1 MQHNNNIFI
10 DLNEIIN
17 NAIEGILIIKNG
29 FIKDMNQSL
38 LDILEYENKNDLI
51 GNLATGILIPT
62 SKEKFIKYN
71 SKIFQEIS
79 IITKNGNIIPV
90 IIKIK
95 DITFSNEEYKMVSIL
110 DLTELKEK
118 EKMVLH
124 QSKHSA
130 MGEMISMIA
139 HQWRQPLSCVSSI
152 VSRIKLKNNI
162 NKVDKEFLN
171 NILDEMND
179 YIQYMS
185 NTIDD
190 FRNFFSVDTKKEL
203 TSLNEIVFELYKMV
217 DKSFISQNIQIDIQ
231 NCELSKKYLFKNEL
245 IQILLNILNNSRDA
259 FYERDIQNPK
269 IKISFFEDDEFQ
281 NILIE
286 DNAKGIDEKIILNIF
301 NPYFSTKTQKNG
313 SGLGL
318 YICKTIL
325 EKDNLGTIKAENKND
340 GVLFTIVINKNTTS
354 SQL

>member
-1 MQHNNNIFI
+1 MQKSTEIFM

-29 FIKDMNQSL
+29 FIQNMNQSL
-38 LDILEYENKNDLI
+38 LDILGYENKNELI

-79 IITKNGNIIPV
+79 IITKNGDIIPV

-110 DLTELKEK
+110 DLSELKDK
-118 EKMVLH
+118 EKMVVL

-130 MGEMISMIA
+130 LGEMISMIA
-139 HQWRQPLSCVSSI
+139 HQWRQPLACVSSI
-152 VSRIKLKNNI
+152 VNRIKLKNNM

-171 NILDEMND
+171 TVLDEMND

-185 NTIDD
+185 NTIYD
-190 FRNFFSVDTKKEL
+190 FRNFFSIDTKKEL
-203 TSLNEIVFELYKMV
+203 ISLPEIVLNVQKLIN
-217 DKSFISQNIQIDIQ
+217 KSFDSQNIKIDIQ
-231 NCELSKKYLFKNEL
+231 YSELTKRYLFKNEL
-245 IQILLNILNNSRDA
+245 VQIVLNILNNSRDA
-259 FYERDIQNPK
+259 FLERNVQNPQ
-269 IKISFFEDDEFQ
+269 IKISFFEDESSQ
-281 NILIE
+281 NIFIE
-286 DNAKGIDEKIILNIF
+286 DNAKGIDEKIITNIF
-301 NPYFSTKTQKNG
+301 DPYFSTKSKKNG

-325 EKDNLGTIKAENKND
+325 EKDDQGTIKVENKND
-340 GVLFTIVINKNTTS
+340 GVLFSIVIKKS
-354 SQL
+354 

>member
-1 MQHNNNIFI
+1 MQDTNTIFM

-17 NAIEGILIIKNG
+17 NSIEGILIIKDG

-38 LDILEYENKNDLI
+38 LEILGYENKNELI

-71 SKIFQEIS
+71 SRIFQEIS

-95 DITFSNEEYKMVSIL
+95 DMSFSNEDYKMVSIL
-110 DLTELKEK
+110 DLSELKEK
-118 EKMVLH
+118 EKMMLL

-139 HQWRQPLSCVSSI
+139 HQWRQPLSSVSTM
-152 VSRIKLKNNI
+152 VSRIKLRNNM
-162 NKVDKEFLN
+162 NKIDKEFLN
-171 NILDEMND
+171 NILDEMNE

-203 TSLNEIVFELYKMV
+203 TTLNEIVFTVYKMV
-217 DKSFISQNIQIDIQ
+217 DKSFCSQNINIETK
-231 NCELSKKYLFKNEL
+231 NTELSERLLFKNEL
-245 IQILLNILNNSRDA
+245 IQILLNIINNAKDA
-259 FYERDIQNPK
+259 FAEKNVENPLIQ
-269 IKISFFEDDEFQ
+269 ISFSEDEKYQ

-286 DNAKGIDEKIILNIF
+286 DNAKGIDKKIIGNIF
-301 NPYFSTKTQKNG
+301 EPYFSTKTQKNG

-325 EKDNLGTIKAENKND
+325 EKDNLGTIKVENKND
-340 GVLFTIVINKNTTS
+340 GAVFTIVINKES
-354 SQL
+354 GI

>member
-1 MQHNNNIFI
+1 MQDTNTIFM

-17 NAIEGILIIKNG
+17 NSIEGILIIKDG

-38 LDILEYENKNDLI
+38 LEILGYENKNELI

-71 SKIFQEIS
+71 SRIFQEIS

-95 DITFSNEEYKMVSIL
+95 DIAFSNQDYKMVSIL
-110 DLTELKEK
+110 DLSELKEK
-118 EKMVLH
+118 EKMMLL

-139 HQWRQPLSCVSSI
+139 HQWRQPLSSVSTI
-152 VSRIKLKNNI
+152 VSRIKLRNNM
-162 NKVDKEFLN
+162 NKIDKEFLN
-171 NILDEMND
+171 NILDEMNE

-203 TSLNEIVFELYKMV
+203 TTLNEIVFTVYKMV
-217 DKSFISQNIQIDIQ
+217 DKSFCSQNINIEIK
-231 NCELSKKYLFKNEL
+231 NTELSERLLFKNEL
-245 IQILLNILNNSRDA
+245 IQILLNIINNAKDA
-259 FYERDIQNPK
+259 FAEKNVENPLIQ
-269 IKISFFEDDEFQ
+269 ISFSEDEKYQ

-286 DNAKGIDEKIILNIF
+286 DNAKGIDKKIIGNIF
-301 NPYFSTKTQKNG
+301 EPYFSTKTQKNG

-325 EKDNLGTIKAENKND
+325 EKDNLGTIKVENKND
-340 GVLFTIVINKNTTS
+340 GAVFTIIINKEP
-354 SQL
+354 LI

>member
-1 MQHNNNIFI
+1 MQDTNTIFM

-17 NAIEGILIIKNG
+17 NSIEGILIIKDG

-38 LDILEYENKNDLI
+38 LEILGYENKNELI

-71 SKIFQEIS
+71 SRIFQEIS

-95 DITFSNEEYKMVSIL
+95 DMSFSNEDYKMVSIL
-110 DLTELKEK
+110 DLSELKEK
-118 EKMVLH
+118 EKMMLL

-139 HQWRQPLSCVSSI
+139 HQWRQPLSSVSTM
-152 VSRIKLKNNI
+152 VSRIKLRNNM
-162 NKVDKEFLN
+162 NKIDKEFLN
-171 NILDEMND
+171 NILDEMNE

-203 TSLNEIVFELYKMV
+203 TTLNEIVFTVYKMV
-217 DKSFISQNIQIDIQ
+217 DKSFCSQNINIEIK
-231 NCELSKKYLFKNEL
+231 NTELSERLLFKNEL
-245 IQILLNILNNSRDA
+245 IQILLNIINNAKDA
-259 FYERDIQNPK
+259 F
-269 IKISFFEDDEFQ
+269 
-281 NILIE
+281 
-286 DNAKGIDEKIILNIF
+286 AEKNVE
-301 NPYFSTKTQKNG
+301 
-313 SGLGL
+313 
-318 YICKTIL
+318 ICY
-325 EKDNLGTIKAENKND
+325 
-340 GVLFTIVINKNTTS
+340 
-354 SQL
+354 

>member
-1 MQHNNNIFI
+1 MQKSTEIFM

-29 FIKDMNQSL
+29 FIQNMNQSL
-38 LDILEYENKNDLI
+38 LDILGYENKDELI

-79 IITKNGNIIPV
+79 IITKNGDIIPV

-110 DLTELKEK
+110 DLSELKEK
-118 EKMVLH
+118 ERMVVL

-139 HQWRQPLSCVSSI
+139 HQWRQPLACVSSI
-152 VSRIKLKNNI
+152 VNRIKLKNNM

-171 NILDEMND
+171 TVLDEMND

-190 FRNFFSVDTKKEL
+190 FRNFFSIDTKKEL
-203 TSLNEIVFELYKMV
+203 ISLPEIVLNVQKLIN
-217 DKSFISQNIQIDIQ
+217 KSFDSQNINIEIEYS
-231 NCELSKKYLFKNEL
+231 ELTKRYLFKNEL
-245 IQILLNILNNSRDA
+245 VQIVLNILNNSRDA
-259 FYERDIQNPK
+259 FLERNVQNPQ
-269 IKISFFEDDEFQ
+269 IKISFFEDESSQ
-281 NILIE
+281 NIFIE
-286 DNAKGIDEKIILNIF
+286 DNAKGIDEKIITNIF
-301 NPYFSTKTQKNG
+301 DPYFSTKSKKNG

-325 EKDNLGTIKAENKND
+325 EKDDQGTIKVENKND
-340 GVLFTIVINKNTTS
+340 GVLFSIVIKKS
-354 SQL
+354 

>member
-1 MQHNNNIFI
+1 MQKSTEIFM

-29 FIKDMNQSL
+29 FIQNMNQSL
-38 LDILEYENKNDLI
+38 LDILGYENKDELI

-79 IITKNGNIIPV
+79 IITKNGDIIPV

-110 DLTELKEK
+110 DLSELKEK
-118 EKMVLH
+118 ERMVVL

-139 HQWRQPLSCVSSI
+139 HQWRQPLACVSSI
-152 VSRIKLKNNI
+152 VNRIKLKNNM

-171 NILDEMND
+171 TVLDEMND

-190 FRNFFSVDTKKEL
+190 FRNFFSIDTKKEL
-203 TSLNEIVFELYKMV
+203 ISLPEIVLNVQKLIN
-217 DKSFISQNIQIDIQ
+217 KSFDSQNIKIDIQ
-231 NCELSKKYLFKNEL
+231 YSELTKRYLFKNEL
-245 IQILLNILNNSRDA
+245 VQIVLNILNNSRDA
-259 FYERDIQNPK
+259 FLERNVQNPQ
-269 IKISFFEDDEFQ
+269 IKISFFEDESSQ
-281 NILIE
+281 NIFIE
-286 DNAKGIDEKIILNIF
+286 DNAKGIDEKIITNIF
-301 NPYFSTKTQKNG
+301 DPYFSTKSKKNG

-325 EKDNLGTIKAENKND
+325 EKDDQGTIKVENKND
-340 GVLFTIVINKNTTS
+340 GVLFSIVIKKS
-354 SQL
+354 

>member
-1 MQHNNNIFI
+1 MQDTNTIFM

-29 FIKDMNQSL
+29 FIQNMNQSL
-38 LDILEYENKNDLI
+38 LDILGYDDKKELI

-79 IITKNGNIIPV
+79 IITKNGDIIPV

-118 EKMVLH
+118 ERMVLL

-139 HQWRQPLSCVSSI
+139 HQWRQPLACVSSI
-152 VSRIKLKNNI
+152 LSRIKLKNNM

-171 NILDEMND
+171 TVLDEMNE

-185 NTIDD
+185 ITIDD
-190 FRNFFSVDTKKEL
+190 FRNFFSIDTKKEL
-203 TSLNEIVFELYKMV
+203 LSLPEIVLDVQKLIN
-217 DKSFISQNIQIDIQ
+217 KSFDSQNINIDIQ
-231 NCELSKKYLFKNEL
+231 NVELTKRYLYKNEI
-245 IQILLNILNNSRDA
+245 IQIIINILNNSRDA
-259 FYERDIQNPK
+259 FVERNIQNPQ
-269 IKISFFEDDEFQ
+269 IKISFSEDDEFQ
-281 NILIE
+281 NIFIE
-286 DNAKGIDEKIILNIF
+286 DNAKGIDDKIISNIF
-301 NPYFSTKTQKNG
+301 NPYFSTKSQKNG

-325 EKDNLGTIKAENKND
+325 EKNNQGTIKVENKND
-340 GVLFTIVINKNTTS
+340 GVIFNIIINKF
-354 SQL
+354 

>member
-1 MQHNNNIFI
+1 MQKSTEIFM

-29 FIKDMNQSL
+29 FIQNMNQSL
-38 LDILEYENKNDLI
+38 LDILGYENKDELI

-79 IITKNGNIIPV
+79 IITKNGDIIPV

-110 DLTELKEK
+110 DLSELKEK
-118 EKMVLH
+118 ERMVVL

-139 HQWRQPLSCVSSI
+139 HQWRQPLACVSSI
-152 VSRIKLKNNI
+152 VNRIKLKNNM

-171 NILDEMND
+171 TVLDEMNE
-179 YIQYMS
+179 YVQYMS

-190 FRNFFSVDTKKEL
+190 FRNFFSIDTKKEL
-203 TSLNEIVFELYKMV
+203 TSLPEIVLNVQKLIN
-217 DKSFISQNIQIDIQ
+217 KSFDSQNIKIDIQ
-231 NCELSKKYLFKNEL
+231 YSELTKRYLFKNEL
-245 IQILLNILNNSRDA
+245 VQIVLNILNNSRDA
-259 FYERDIQNPK
+259 FLERNVQNPQ
-269 IKISFFEDDEFQ
+269 IKISFFEDESFQ
-281 NILIE
+281 NIFIE
-286 DNAKGIDEKIILNIF
+286 DNAKGIDEKIITNIF
-301 NPYFSTKTQKNG
+301 DPYFSTKSKKNG

-325 EKDNLGTIKAENKND
+325 EKDDQGTIKVENKND
-340 GVLFTIVINKNTTS
+340 GVLFSIVIKKS
-354 SQL
+354 

>member
-1 MQHNNNIFI
+1 MQDTNTIFM

-17 NAIEGILIIKNG
+17 NSIEGILIIKDG

-38 LDILEYENKNDLI
+38 LEILGYENKNELI

-71 SKIFQEIS
+71 SRIFQEIS

-95 DITFSNEEYKMVSIL
+95 DMSFSNEDYKMVSIL
-110 DLTELKEK
+110 DLSELKEK
-118 EKMVLH
+118 EKMMLL

-139 HQWRQPLSCVSSI
+139 HQWRQPLSSVSTM
-152 VSRIKLKNNI
+152 VSRIKLRNNM
-162 NKVDKEFLN
+162 NKIDKEFLN
-171 NILDEMND
+171 NILDEMNE

-203 TSLNEIVFELYKMV
+203 TTLNEIVFSVYKMV
-217 DKSFISQNIQIDIQ
+217 DKSFSSQNINIKIK
-231 NCELSKKYLFKNEL
+231 NTELSERLLFKNEL
-245 IQILLNILNNSRDA
+245 IQILLNIINNAKDA
-259 FYERDIQNPK
+259 FAEKNVENPLIQ
-269 IKISFFEDDEFQ
+269 ISFSEDEKYQ

-286 DNAKGIDEKIILNIF
+286 DNAKGIDKKIIGNIF
-301 NPYFSTKTQKNG
+301 EPYFSTKTQKNG

-325 EKDNLGTIKAENKND
+325 EKDNLGTIKVENKND
-340 GVLFTIVINKNTTS
+340 GAVFTIVINKKS
-354 SQL
+354 GI

>member
-1 MQHNNNIFI
+1 MQDTNTIFM

-17 NAIEGILIIKNG
+17 NSIEGILIIKDG

-38 LDILEYENKNDLI
+38 LEILGYENKNELI

-71 SKIFQEIS
+71 SRIFQEIS

-95 DITFSNEEYKMVSIL
+95 DMSFSNEDYKMVSIL
-110 DLTELKEK
+110 DLSELKEK
-118 EKMVLH
+118 EKMMLL

-139 HQWRQPLSCVSSI
+139 HQWRQPLSSVSTM
-152 VSRIKLKNNI
+152 VSRIKLRNNM
-162 NKVDKEFLN
+162 NKIDKEFLN
-171 NILDEMND
+171 NILDEMNE

-203 TSLNEIVFELYKMV
+203 TTLNEIVFTVYKMV
-217 DKSFISQNIQIDIQ
+217 DKSFCSQNINIEIK
-231 NCELSKKYLFKNEL
+231 NTELSERLLFKNEL
-245 IQILLNILNNSRDA
+245 IQILLNIINNAKDA
-259 FYERDIQNPK
+259 FAEKNVENPVIQ
-269 IKISFFEDDEFQ
+269 ISFSEDEKYQ

-286 DNAKGIDEKIILNIF
+286 DNAKGIDKKIIGNIF
-301 NPYFSTKTQKNG
+301 EPYFSTKTQKNG

-325 EKDNLGTIKAENKND
+325 EKDNLGTIKVENKND
-340 GVLFTIVINKNTTS
+340 GAVFTIVINKEPGI
-354 SQL
+354 

>member
-1 MQHNNNIFI
+1 MQDTNTIFM

-17 NAIEGILIIKNG
+17 NSIEGILIIKDG

-38 LDILEYENKNDLI
+38 LEILGYENKNELI

-71 SKIFQEIS
+71 SRIFQEIS

-95 DITFSNEEYKMVSIL
+95 DMSFSNEDYKMVSIL
-110 DLTELKEK
+110 DLSELKEK
-118 EKMVLH
+118 EKMMLL

-139 HQWRQPLSCVSSI
+139 HQWRQPLSSVSTI
-152 VSRIKLKNNI
+152 VSRIKLRNNM
-162 NKVDKEFLN
+162 NKIDKEFLN
-171 NILDEMND
+171 NILDEMNE

-203 TSLNEIVFELYKMV
+203 TTLNEIVFSVYKMV
-217 DKSFISQNIQIDIQ
+217 DKSFSSQNINIKIK
-231 NCELSKKYLFKNEL
+231 NTELSERLLFKNEL
-245 IQILLNILNNSRDA
+245 IQILLNIINNAKDA
-259 FYERDIQNPK
+259 FAEKNVENPLIQ
-269 IKISFFEDDEFQ
+269 ISFSEDEKYQ

-286 DNAKGIDEKIILNIF
+286 DNAKGIDKKIIGNIF
-301 NPYFSTKTQKNG
+301 EPYFSTKTQKNG

-325 EKDNLGTIKAENKND
+325 EKDNLGTIKVENKND
-340 GVLFTIVINKNTTS
+340 GAVFTIVINKES
-354 SQL
+354 GI

>member
-1 MQHNNNIFI
+1 MQENNNIFI

-95 DITFSNEEYKMVSIL
+95 DIKFSNEEYKMVSIL
-110 DLTELKEK
+110 DLSELKEK
-118 EKMVLH
+118 EKMMLH

-190 FRNFFSVDTKKEL
+190 FRNFFSINTKKEL
-203 TSLNEIVFELYKMV
+203 TSLNEIVFELYKMI

-231 NCELSKKYLFKNEL
+231 DCELSKKYLFKNEL

-259 FYERDIQNPK
+259 FAERDIQNPK
-269 IKISFFEDDEFQ
+269 INISFFEDEEFQ
-281 NILIE
+281 NIFIE
-286 DNAKGIDEKIILNIF
+286 DNAKGIDEKIILDIF
-301 NPYFSTKTQKNG
+301 NPYFSTKTKKNG

-340 GVLFTIVINKNTTS
+340 GVLFTIVINKNI
-354 SQL
+354 

>member
-1 MQHNNNIFI
+1 MQEKVDVFI

-17 NAIEGILIIKNG
+17 NTIEGILIIQNG
-29 FIKDMNQSL
+29 FIKNMNQSL
-38 LDILEYENKNDLI
+38 LDILGYENADELV

-79 IITKNGNIIPV
+79 IITKNGDIIPV

-95 DITFSNEEYKMVSIL
+95 DIVFSNQEYKMVSIL
-110 DLTELKEK
+110 DLSELKEK
-118 EKMVLH
+118 EKIMLL

-152 VSRIKLKNNI
+152 VSRIKLKNHM
-162 NKVDKEFLN
+162 NKIDKDFLN
-171 NILDEMND
+171 TVLDEMNG

-190 FRNFFSVDTKKEL
+190 FRNFFSIDTKKERI
-203 TSLNEIVFELYKMV
+203 TLNEIVLNVYKMV
-217 DKSFISQNIQIDIQ
+217 DKSFTSQNINIEIL
-231 NCELSKKYLFKNEL
+231 NLELSQRFLYKNEL
-245 IQILLNILNNSRDA
+245 VQVLLNIINNAKDA
-259 FYERDIQNPK
+259 FLEKDIQNPK
-269 IKISFFEDDEFQ
+269 IIISFFEDKNYQ
-281 NILIE
+281 NIFIE
-286 DNAKGIDEKIILNIF
+286 DNAGGIDEKVILNIF
-301 NPYFSTKTQKNG
+301 DPYFSTKSKKNG

-325 EKDNLGTIKAENKND
+325 EKENLGTIKVENKDN
-340 GVLFTIVINKNTTS
+340 GAIFTITINKNS
-354 SQL
+354 

>member
-1 MQHNNNIFI
+1 MQETNNFFI

-29 FIKDMNQSL
+29 FIKEMNQSL
-38 LDILEYENKNDLI
+38 LDILGYENKSDLI

-62 SKEKFIKYN
+62 SKEKYIKYN

-79 IITKNGNIIPV
+79 LITKNGDFIPV

-95 DITFSNEEYKMVSIL
+95 DITFSKEEYKMVSIL
-110 DLTELKEK
+110 DLSELKEK
-118 EKMVLH
+118 EKEKVMLL

-139 HQWRQPLSCVSSI
+139 HQWRQPLSCISTI
-152 VSRIKLKNNI
+152 LSRVKLKNNMH
-162 NKVDKEFLN
+162 NNLDKEFLN
-171 NILDEMND
+171 NILDEMNG

-190 FRNFFSVDTKKEL
+190 FRNFFSIDTQKEL
-203 TSLNEIVFELYKMV
+203 TSLNEIVLNAYKIV
-217 DKSFISQNIQIDIQ
+217 DKSFLLENIIIEIQ
-231 NCELSKKYLFKNEL
+231 NYELSKRFYFKNEL
-245 IQILLNILNNSRDA
+245 IQILLNILNNAKDA
-259 FYERDIQNPK
+259 FLEKNIKNPK
-269 IKISFFEDDEFQ
+269 IEISFSQNKDYQ
-281 NILIE
+281 NIFIK
-286 DNAKGIDEKIILNIF
+286 DNAGGIDEKIISNIF
-301 NPYFSTKTQKNG
+301 EPYFSTKSKKNG

-325 EKDNLGTIKAENKND
+325 EKDNLGTISVENKD
-340 GVLFTIVINKNTTS
+340 KGVLFTITVNN
-354 SQL
+354 

>member
-1 MQHNNNIFI
+1 MQKSTEIFM

-29 FIKDMNQSL
+29 FIQNMNQSL
-38 LDILEYENKNDLI
+38 LDILGYENKDELI

-79 IITKNGNIIPV
+79 IITKNGDIIPV

-110 DLTELKEK
+110 DLSELKEK
-118 EKMVLH
+118 ERMVVL

-130 MGEMISMIA
+130 IGEMISMIA
-139 HQWRQPLSCVSSI
+139 HQWRQPLACVSSI
-152 VSRIKLKNNI
+152 VNRIKLKNNM

-171 NILDEMND
+171 TVLDEMND

-190 FRNFFSVDTKKEL
+190 FRNFFSIDTKKEL
-203 TSLNEIVFELYKMV
+203 ISLPEIVLNVQKLIN
-217 DKSFISQNIQIDIQ
+217 KSFDSQNIKIDIQ
-231 NCELSKKYLFKNEL
+231 YSELTKRYLFKNEL
-245 IQILLNILNNSRDA
+245 VQIVLNILNNSRDA
-259 FYERDIQNPK
+259 FLERNVQNPQ
-269 IKISFFEDDEFQ
+269 IKISFFEDESSQ
-281 NILIE
+281 NIFIE
-286 DNAKGIDEKIILNIF
+286 DNAKGIDEKIITNIF
-301 NPYFSTKTQKNG
+301 DPYFSTKSKKNG

-325 EKDNLGTIKAENKND
+325 EKDDQGTIKVENKND
-340 GVLFTIVINKNTTS
+340 GVLFSIVIKKS
-354 SQL
+354 

>member
-1 MQHNNNIFI
+1 MQKSTEIFM

-29 FIKDMNQSL
+29 FIQNMNQSL
-38 LDILEYENKNDLI
+38 LDILGYENKDELI

-79 IITKNGNIIPV
+79 IITKNGDIIPV

-110 DLTELKEK
+110 DLSELKDK
-118 EKMVLH
+118 EKMVVL

-139 HQWRQPLSCVSSI
+139 HQWRQPLACVSSI
-152 VSRIKLKNNI
+152 VNRIKLKNNM

-171 NILDEMND
+171 TVLDEMND

-190 FRNFFSVDTKKEL
+190 FRNFFSIDTKKEL
-203 TSLNEIVFELYKMV
+203 ISLPEIVLNVQKLIN
-217 DKSFISQNIQIDIQ
+217 KSFDSQNINIEIEYS
-231 NCELSKKYLFKNEL
+231 ELTKRYLFKNEL
-245 IQILLNILNNSRDA
+245 VQIVLNILNNSRDA
-259 FYERDIQNPK
+259 FLERNVQNPQ
-269 IKISFFEDDEFQ
+269 IKISFFEDESSQ
-281 NILIE
+281 NIFIE
-286 DNAKGIDEKIILNIF
+286 DNAKGIDEKIITNIF
-301 NPYFSTKTQKNG
+301 DPYFSTKSKKNG

-325 EKDNLGTIKAENKND
+325 EKDDQGTIKVENKND
-340 GVLFTIVINKNTTS
+340 GVLFSIVIKKS
-354 SQL
+354 

>member
-1 MQHNNNIFI
+1 MQDTNTIFM

-17 NAIEGILIIKNG
+17 NSIEGILIIKDG

-38 LDILEYENKNDLI
+38 LDILGYENKNDLV

-79 IITKNGNIIPV
+79 IITKNGDIIPV

-95 DITFSNEEYKMVSIL
+95 DITFSNQEYKMVSIL
-110 DLTELKEK
+110 DLSELKEK
-118 EKMVLH
+118 ERMVLL

-152 VSRIKLKNNI
+152 LSRIKLKNNM
-162 NKVDKEFLN
+162 NKIDKEFLN
-171 NILDEMND
+171 NVLDEMNE
-179 YIQYMS
+179 YVQYMS

-203 TSLNEIVFELYKMV
+203 ITLNEVIFIVYKMV
-217 DKSFISQNIQIDIQ
+217 NKSFRSQNIDITIDDSK
-231 NCELSKKYLFKNEL
+231 LSKRFLFKNEL
-245 IQILLNILNNSRDA
+245 IQIVINILNNSRDA
-259 FYERDIQNPK
+259 FLERNIENPQ
-269 IKISFFEDDEFQ
+269 IKISFSENNEFQ
-281 NILIE
+281 NIFIE
-286 DNAKGIDEKIILNIF
+286 DNAKGIDEKIISNIF
-301 NPYFSTKTQKNG
+301 NPYFSTKNIKNG

-325 EKDNLGTIKAENKND
+325 EKDNQGTIKAENKDD
-340 GVLFTIVINKNTTS
+340 GVVFNIIINKF
-354 SQL
+354 

>member
-1 MQHNNNIFI
+1 MQDTNTIFM

-17 NAIEGILIIKNG
+17 NSIEGILIIKDG

-38 LDILEYENKNDLI
+38 LEILGYENKNELI

-71 SKIFQEIS
+71 SRIFQEIS

-95 DITFSNEEYKMVSIL
+95 DMSFSNEDYKMVSIL
-110 DLTELKEK
+110 DLSELKEK
-118 EKMVLH
+118 EKMMLL

-139 HQWRQPLSCVSSI
+139 HQWRQPLSSVSTM
-152 VSRIKLKNNI
+152 VSRIKLRNNM
-162 NKVDKEFLN
+162 NKIDKEFLN
-171 NILDEMND
+171 NILDEMNE

-203 TSLNEIVFELYKMV
+203 TTLNEIVFTVYKMV
-217 DKSFISQNIQIDIQ
+217 DKSFCSQNINIEIK
-231 NCELSKKYLFKNEL
+231 NTKLSERLLFKNEL
-245 IQILLNILNNSRDA
+245 IQILLNIINNAKDA
-259 FYERDIQNPK
+259 FAEKNVENPVIQ
-269 IKISFFEDDEFQ
+269 ISFSEDEKYQ

-286 DNAKGIDEKIILNIF
+286 DNAKGIDKKIIGNIF
-301 NPYFSTKTQKNG
+301 EPYFSTKTQKNG

-325 EKDNLGTIKAENKND
+325 EKDNLGTIKVENKND
-340 GVLFTIVINKNTTS
+340 GAVFTIVINKEPGI
-354 SQL
+354 

>member
-1 MQHNNNIFI
+1 MQDTNTIFM

-17 NAIEGILIIKNG
+17 NSIEGILIIKDG

-38 LDILEYENKNDLI
+38 LEILGYENKNELI

-71 SKIFQEIS
+71 SRIFQEIS

-95 DITFSNEEYKMVSIL
+95 DIAFSNQDYKMVSIL
-110 DLTELKEK
+110 DLSELKEK
-118 EKMVLH
+118 EKMMLL

-139 HQWRQPLSCVSSI
+139 HQWRQPLSSVSTI
-152 VSRIKLKNNI
+152 VSRIKLRNNM
-162 NKVDKEFLN
+162 NKIDKEFLN
-171 NILDEMND
+171 NILDEMNE

-203 TSLNEIVFELYKMV
+203 TTLNEIVFSVYKMV
-217 DKSFISQNIQIDIQ
+217 DKSFNSQNINIKIK
-231 NCELSKKYLFKNEL
+231 NTELSERLLFKNEL
-245 IQILLNILNNSRDA
+245 IQILLNIINNAKDA
-259 FYERDIQNPK
+259 FAEKNVENPLIQ
-269 IKISFFEDDEFQ
+269 ISFSEDEKYQ

-286 DNAKGIDEKIILNIF
+286 DNAKGIDKKIIGNIF
-301 NPYFSTKTQKNG
+301 EPYFSTKTQKNG

-325 EKDNLGTIKAENKND
+325 EKDNLGTIKVENKND
-340 GVLFTIVINKNTTS
+340 GAVFTIIINKEP
-354 SQL
+354 LI

>member
-1 MQHNNNIFI
+1 MQDTNTIFM

-17 NAIEGILIIKNG
+17 NSIEGILIIKDG

-38 LDILEYENKNDLI
+38 LEILGYENKNELI

-71 SKIFQEIS
+71 SRIFQEIS

-95 DITFSNEEYKMVSIL
+95 DIAFSNQDYKMVSIL
-110 DLTELKEK
+110 DLSELKEK
-118 EKMVLH
+118 EKMMLL

-139 HQWRQPLSCVSSI
+139 HQWRQPLSSVSTI
-152 VSRIKLKNNI
+152 VSRIKLRNNM
-162 NKVDKEFLN
+162 NKIDKEFLN
-171 NILDEMND
+171 NILDEMNE

-203 TSLNEIVFELYKMV
+203 TTLNEIVFSVYKMV
-217 DKSFISQNIQIDIQ
+217 DKSFNSQNINIKIK
-231 NCELSKKYLFKNEL
+231 NTELSERLLFKNEL
-245 IQILLNILNNSRDA
+245 IQILLNIINNAKDA
-259 FYERDIQNPK
+259 FAEKNVENPLIQ
-269 IKISFFEDDEFQ
+269 ISFSEDEKYQ

-286 DNAKGIDEKIILNIF
+286 DNAKGIDKKIIGNIF
-301 NPYFSTKTQKNG
+301 EPYFSTKTQKNG

-325 EKDNLGTIKAENKND
+325 EKDNLGTIKVENKND
-340 GVLFTIVINKNTTS
+340 GAVFTIVINKES
-354 SQL
+354 GI

>member
-1 MQHNNNIFI
+1 MQDTNTIFM

-17 NAIEGILIIKNG
+17 NSIEGILIIKDG

-38 LDILEYENKNDLI
+38 LDILGYENKNDLV

-79 IITKNGNIIPV
+79 IITKNGDIIPV

-95 DITFSNEEYKMVSIL
+95 DITFSNQEYKMVSIL
-110 DLTELKEK
+110 DLSELKEK
-118 EKMVLH
+118 ERMVLL

-152 VSRIKLKNNI
+152 LSRIKLKNNM
-162 NKVDKEFLN
+162 NKIDKKFLN
-171 NILDEMND
+171 NVLDEMNE
-179 YIQYMS
+179 YVQYMS

-203 TSLNEIVFELYKMV
+203 ITLNEVIFIVYKMV
-217 DKSFISQNIQIDIQ
+217 NKSFRSQNIDITIDDSK
-231 NCELSKKYLFKNEL
+231 LSKRFLFKNEL
-245 IQILLNILNNSRDA
+245 IQIVINILNNSRDA
-259 FYERDIQNPK
+259 FLERNIENPQ
-269 IKISFFEDDEFQ
+269 IKISFSENNEFQ
-281 NILIE
+281 NIFIE
-286 DNAKGIDEKIILNIF
+286 DNAKGIDEKIISNIF
-301 NPYFSTKTQKNG
+301 NPYFSTKNIKNG

-325 EKDNLGTIKAENKND
+325 EKDNQGTIKAENKDD
-340 GVLFTIVINKNTTS
+340 GVVFNIIINKF
-354 SQL
+354 